1 MFREVAAEA
10 EEIIVGI
17 AAAADPCTAQ
27 NPFTAGERN
36 RMVRLALDDAGI
48 APYRVV
54 DLPDIGNPPVWPH
67 YVADLCPPFDVV
79 VAHSDETLGLF
90 EAAGYET
97 RKATAYERETYS
109 GTRIRELMAEGG
121 DWSALVPGPVAEFL
135 DGLGASSRLGRLAE
149 F

>member
-1 MFREVAAEA
+1 MFREIAAEA

-17 AAAADPCTAQ
+17 AAAADSGTAQ

-36 RMVRLALDDAGI
+36 RMVRLALDEAGI
-48 APYRVV
+48 APYRIV

-67 YVADLCPPFDVV
+67 YVAGLCPPFDVV

-90 EAAGYET
+90 EAAGFGT

-121 DWSALVPGPVAEFL
+121 EWRALVPGSVVEFL
-135 DGLGASSRLGRLAE
+135 DGLGASSRLDRLAE